1 MAGGILPEKTDLP
14 LLLRHPAAFG
24 RRYWAPLLVLGI
36 GATADAVTTLINL
49 RRFGPSV
56 EVHPA
61 QRLVSEIV
69 GVTAGVPVAKAI
81 QLAFVLLVAAW
92 WRPWCPWLLGACG
105 LLYGAAAVS
114 NHFLLL

>member
-1 MAGGILPEKTDLP
+1 
-14 LLLRHPAAFG
+14 
-24 RRYWAPLLVLGI
+24 
-36 GATADAVTTLINL
+36 
-49 RRFGPSV
+49 
-56 EVHPA
+56 
-61 QRLVSEIV
+61 
-69 GVTAGVPVAKAI
+69 VPVAKAI